1 MVQPSDFFDEDAE
14 GKADEIEASGMVW
27 IWRPSE
33 GSGATSWFFLTIA
46 GEAAEQV
53 RVRAPARR
61 GGFGSVPVE
70 ARIGATIWRTS
81 LFPSREAGSY
91 LLPLKVAVRRAE
103 ALVEGS
109 AVTVVLRVGAHPGKA

>member
-14 GKADEIEASGMVW
+14 GDADEIEASGMVW
-27 IWRPSE
+27 IWRPAE

-46 GEAAEQV
+46 GAAAEQV
-53 RVRAPARR
+53 RECAPARR

-81 LFPSREAGSY
+81 LFPSREAGGY